1 MSNDNK
7 YSNNVRVIEELQKIS
22 DAPDQKKQLIKSS
35 QKAGATALGSVVLNT
50 SVAKNVKADDTA
62 VTPGAFVGTV
72 TVGGDS
78 SEPDDGD
85 VQYGVGEMYITSDG
99 EIYIYSYS

>member
-22 DAPDQKKQLIKSS
+22 DASDQKKQLIKSS

-50 SVAKNVKADDTA
+50 SVAKNVKNL
-62 VTPGAFVGTV
+62 
-72 TVGGDS
+72 
-78 SEPDDGD
+78 SEFFNKIDLEVKISNKDNL
-85 VQYGVGEMYITSDG
+85 S
-99 EIYIYSYS
+99 